1 MPNWTLWWRTQ
12 LRQFQV
18 LRSIIMVVSTRIG
31 SRIQIRS
38 RSDLHHRA
46 GNNRAHSPQD
56 LTTIRNR
63 IDRRGC
69 NRNSSASDEL
79 RSVMQIEI
87 DTKLLT
93 GDLDQDIEILNV
105 VA

>member
-1 MPNWTLWWRTQ
+1 
-12 LRQFQV
+12 
-18 LRSIIMVVSTRIG
+18 MVVSTRIG
-31 SRIQIRS
+31 SRIQNRS

-46 GNNRAHSPQD
+46 GNSRAHSPQD
-56 LTTIRNR
+56 PTTIRNR
-63 IDRRGC
+63 FDRRGC
-69 NRNSSASDEL
+69 SRTVSISDEL
-79 RSVMQIEI
+79 RSALQIEI

>member
-1 MPNWTLWWRTQ
+1 MVISTQ
-12 LRQFQV
+12 
-18 LRSIIMVVSTRIG
+18 MG
-31 SRIQIRS
+31 SQIHILSKLGRN
-38 RSDLHHRA
+38 LRA
-46 GNNRAHSPQD
+46 GNIRAHSPQD

-69 NRNSSASDEL
+69 SRTISTSDEL
-79 RSVMQIEI
+79 RSVMQIEV

-93 GDLDQDIEILNV
+93 GDLDQDIEILNL